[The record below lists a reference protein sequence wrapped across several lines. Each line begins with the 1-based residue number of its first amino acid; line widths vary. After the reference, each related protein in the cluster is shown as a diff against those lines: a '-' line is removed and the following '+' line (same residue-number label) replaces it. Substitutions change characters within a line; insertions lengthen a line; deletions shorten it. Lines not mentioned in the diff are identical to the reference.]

1 MPDRKVSYPPLAQLE
16 LGLALAPI
24 GSVSPGRITLQIEV
38 VVCNFSASDVGYDLK
53 VRPAGEPT
61 ANKHFL
67 RGSATAG
74 AGKLGAGNTEIWS
87 LKFRAGDT
95 YLIEGAADT
104 INSISVTVSAAE
116 AHMANE

>member
-1 MPDRKVSYPPLAQLE
+1 MTDRRVSYPPLAQLE
-16 LGLALAPI
+16 LGLALAQI
-24 GSVSPGRITLQIEV
+24 FKVSPGRITLQIDI
-38 VVCNFSASDVGYDLK
+38 VVCNFSANDVGYDLK
-53 VRPAGEPT
+53 VRPTAIAT

-74 AGKLGAGNTEIWS
+74 EGKLLAGNTEIWS

-95 YLIEGAADT
+95 YEIEGAADT
-104 INSISVTVSAAE
+104 AGSISVTVSAGE

>member
-1 MPDRKVSYPPLAQLE
+1 MTDRKVSYPPLAQLE

-24 GSVSPGRITLQIEV
+24 FSVSPGRITLQLTI
-38 VVCNFSASDVGYDLK
+38 VVCNFTGADVGYDLK
-53 VRPAGEPT
+53 VRPTVEPT

-74 AGKLGAGNTEIWS
+74 DGKLAAGNTEIWS

-95 YLIEGAADT
+95 YIIEGAADT
-104 INSISVTVSAAE
+104 INSISVTVSAGE